1 MSSLFDIQ
9 QKLEM
14 IYFKY
19 IFNEEYNIISD
30 EGLYNVP
37 LENNNNIRYIFN
49 DTKDYGNRSIDEQ
62 NKLLFLNE
70 TMDLLD
76 DLRDFIYITDPLNK
90 PINLH
95 ALLNSDLLFLSPL
108 LAALY
113 NSCILAIKPGVFK
126 SSNKVSE
133 IFKIFVSLVSS

>member
-9 QKLEM
+9 QKLEK

-37 LENNNNIRYIFN
+37 LENNNNIRYVFN
-49 DTKDYGNRSIDEQ
+49 DTNDHGKRSIDEQ

-70 TMDLLD
+70 TMDL
-76 DLRDFIYITDPLNK
+76 
-90 PINLH
+90 
-95 ALLNSDLLFLSPL
+95 
-108 LAALY
+108 
-113 NSCILAIKPGVFK
+113 
-126 SSNKVSE
+126 
-133 IFKIFVSLVSS
+133 